1 MLDIRLVRE
10 AAERLRGV
18 AHRTPIVTST
28 MLDDLTGARV
38 FLKAE
43 NFQRIG
49 AFKFRGA
56 YNKIASLPAEQRQ
69 NGVLAWSSGNHAQAV
84 ALAAKL
90 HGICATIVMPKD
102 APPLKRRA
110 TEGYGA
116 RIVEYDRYTESREEI
131 GAALARDEGLVVVAP
146 YDDWQVMAGQGTV
159 ALELVADLST
169 VDVLIAPVG
178 GGGLMA
184 GCGVAARA
192 EMPGIELIGAEPS
205 AGNDTALS
213 LAKGERVTI
222 DVPRTIADGQGATT
236 PGEFTF
242 EVNKRQVDD
251 VILVEDAEIIAAMAF
266 LFERTK
272 MVVEPSGATGIAAL
286 LKSGDRFAGRRVGVV
301 LSGGNIGVAEFA
313 ELISGRADPDTGL
326 PVG

>member
-1 MLDIRLVRE
+1 MLDFEQVRA
-10 AAERLRGV
+10 AAERLHGV
-18 AHRTPIVTST
+18 AHRTPVVTST
-28 MLDDLTGARV
+28 TLNELTGATV

-56 YNKIASLPAEQRQ
+56 YNKIASVPAEQRK

-84 ALAAKL
+84 ALAARL
-90 HGICATIVMPKD
+90 HGISATIVMPTD

-110 TEGYGA
+110 TEAYGA

-131 GAALARDEGLVVVAP
+131 GATLAQSEGLVVVAP

-159 ALELVADLST
+159 ALELIDDVST
-169 VDVLIAPVG
+169 VDVLIAPIG

-192 EMPGIELIGAEPS
+192 KLPNIELIGAEPA

-242 EVNKRQVDD
+242 AVNKNQLDD
-251 VILVEDAEIIAAMAF
+251 VVLVDDAEIVAAMEF

-272 MVVEPSGATGIAAL
+272 LVVEPSGATGVAAL
-286 LKSGDRFAGRRVGVV
+286 LKSGDRFAGRRIGVV
-301 LSGGNIGVAEFA
+301 LSGGNIGATQFA
-313 ELISGRADPDTGL
+313 ELLGRH
-326 PVG
+326 

>member
-1 MLDIRLVRE
+1 VLDFEQIRD
-10 AAERLRGV
+10 AAGRLRGV
-18 AHRTPIVTST
+18 AHRTPVVTST
-28 MLDDLTGARV
+28 MLDELTGANV

-56 YNKIASLPAEQRQ
+56 YNKIASVPAEQRR

-90 HGICATIVMPKD
+90 HGISATIVMPKD

-116 RIVEYDRYTESREEI
+116 RIVEYDRYAESREEI
-131 GAALARDEGLVVVAP
+131 GATLAKEEGLVVVAP

-159 ALELVADLST
+159 ALELIEDVST
-169 VDVLIAPVG
+169 VDVLIAPIG

-192 EMPGIELIGAEPS
+192 KLPDIELIGAEPA

-222 DVPRTIADGQGATT
+222 GVPRTIADGQGATT

-242 EVNKRQVDD
+242 EVNRHQIDDVVLVDD
-251 VILVEDAEIIAAMAF
+251 TEIVAAMAF

-272 MVVEPSGATGIAAL
+272 LVVEPSGATGVAAL

-301 LSGGNIGVAEFA
+301 LSGGNIGAAQFA
-313 ELISGRADPDTGL
+313 ELLGGR
-326 PVG
+326 

>member
-1 MLDIRLVRE
+1 MLDFEQIRD
-10 AAERLRGV
+10 AAGRLRGV
-18 AHRTPIVTST
+18 AHRTPVVTST
-28 MLDDLTGARV
+28 MLDELTGANV

-56 YNKIASLPAEQRQ
+56 YNKIASVPAEQRR

-90 HGICATIVMPKD
+90 HGISATIVMPKD

-116 RIVEYDRYTESREEI
+116 RIVEYDRYAESREEI
-131 GAALARDEGLVVVAP
+131 GATLAKEEGLVVVAP

-159 ALELVADLST
+159 ALELIEDVST
-169 VDVLIAPVG
+169 VDVLIAPIG

-184 GCGVAARA
+184 GCGVAARTKL
-192 EMPGIELIGAEPS
+192 PDIELIGAEPA

-222 DVPRTIADGQGATT
+222 GVPRTIADGQGATT

-242 EVNKRQVDD
+242 EVNRHQIDDVVLVDD
-251 VILVEDAEIIAAMAF
+251 TEIVAAMAF

-272 MVVEPSGATGIAAL
+272 LVVEPSGATGVAAL

-301 LSGGNIGVAEFA
+301 LSGGNIGAAQFA
-313 ELISGRADPDTGL
+313 ELLGGR
-326 PVG
+326 

>member
-1 MLDIRLVRE
+1 MLDFDQVRA

-18 AHRTPIVTST
+18 AHRTPVVTST
-28 MLDDLTGARV
+28 TLDEFTGAKV

-56 YNKIASLPAEQRQ
+56 YNKIASVPAEQRK

-90 HGICATIVMPKD
+90 HGITATIVMPRD

-131 GAALARDEGLVVVAP
+131 GAALAKSEGLVVVAP

-159 ALELVADLST
+159 ALELIEDVST
-169 VDVLIAPVG
+169 LDVLIAPIG

-184 GCGVAARA
+184 GCGIAAKA
-192 EMPGIELIGAEPS
+192 KLPNIELIGAEPA

-242 EVNKRQVDD
+242 EINQRQIEDVVLMDD
-251 VILVEDAEIIAAMAF
+251 TEIVTAMAF

-272 MVVEPSGATGIAAL
+272 LVVEPSGATGVAAL
-286 LKSGDRFAGRRVGVV
+286 LKSGDRFAGRRVGIV
-301 LSGGNIGVAEFA
+301 LSGGNIGAAQFA
-313 ELISGRADPDTGL
+313 ELLGEQPYQSAL
-326 PVG
+326 

>member
-1 MLDIRLVRE
+1 MLDFDQVRE
-10 AAERLRGV
+10 AADRLRGI
-18 AHRTPIVTST
+18 AHRTPVVTST
-28 MLDDLTGARV
+28 TLDEITGANV

-56 YNKIASLPAEQRQ
+56 YNKIASLPADERK

-90 HGICATIVMPKD
+90 HGIPATIVMPTD

-131 GAALARDEGLVVVAP
+131 GAALAKAEELVVVAP

-159 ALELVADLST
+159 ALELIEDVST
-169 VDVLIAPVG
+169 VDVLIAPIG

-184 GCGVAARA
+184 GCGTAAKA
-192 EMPGIELIGAEPS
+192 KLPNIELIGAEPG

-242 EVNKRQVDD
+242 AVNKRQLDDVVLVDD
-251 VILVEDAEIIAAMAF
+251 TEIVAAMAF

-272 MVVEPSGATGIAAL
+272 LVVEPSGATGVAAL

-301 LSGGNIGVAEFA
+301 LSGGNIGAAQFA
-313 ELISGRADPDTGL
+313 ELLGRR
-326 PVG
+326 

>member
-1 MLDIRLVRE
+1 MLDFDQVRQ

-18 AHRTPIVTST
+18 AHRTPVVTST
-28 MLDDLTGARV
+28 TLDERTGAKV

-56 YNKIASLPAEQRQ
+56 YNKIASVPAEQRQ

-90 HGICATIVMPKD
+90 HGITATIVMPKD
-102 APPLKRRA
+102 APRLKRQA

-131 GAALARDEGLVVVAP
+131 GAALAKDEGLVVVAP
-146 YDDWQVMAGQGTV
+146 YDDWQVMAGQGTA
-159 ALELVADLST
+159 ALELIEDVST
-169 VDVLIAPVG
+169 LDVLITPIG

-184 GCGVAARA
+184 GCGVVAKAKL
-192 EMPGIELIGAEPS
+192 PNIELIGAEPT

-213 LAKGERVTI
+213 LAKGERVAI

-242 EVNKRQVDD
+242 EINKRQVDD
-251 VILVEDAEIIAAMAF
+251 VVLVEDAEIVAAMAF
-266 LFERTK
+266 LFERMK
-272 MVVEPSGATGIAAL
+272 LVVEPSGATGVAAL
-286 LKSGDRFAGRRVGVV
+286 LKSGDRFAGRRVGIV
-301 LSGGNIGVAEFA
+301 LSGGNIGAAQFA
-313 ELISGRADPDTGL
+313 ELLGNG
-326 PVG
+326 